1 MCDRENEREIWSSEG
16 KRMSDRATERNNFF
30 LKRRERGKD
39 LEPSEKVKEKLIEK
53 QKKGKERV
61 MPREKR
67 ERGRL
72 RLTDNAVICV

>member
-1 MCDRENEREIWSSEG
+1 M
-16 KRMSDRATERNNFF
+16 
-30 LKRRERGKD
+30 
-39 LEPSEKVKEKLIEK
+39 EPSEKVKEKLIEK
-53 QKKGKERV
+53 QKKVKERV

>member
-1 MCDRENEREIWSSEG
+1 M
-16 KRMSDRATERNNFF
+16 
-30 LKRRERGKD
+30 
-39 LEPSEKVKEKLIEK
+39 EPSEKVKEKLIEK

-72 RLTDNAVICV
+72 RLTDNAVICI